1 MPENLN
7 PKLAIQIKRL
17 DPRAELPAYQTAG
30 SVAFDLAVLD
40 SVTIQPGE
48 IVRLPSGL
56 VIATP
61 PGYALLI
68 AARSSL
74 AKAKGLIIPQAVG
87 IVDQDFAGETDQLLI
102 QVQNTTDHA
111 VELRAGERIAQAF
124 FVQIGIAEFQE
135 VSSMQRADRGG
146 FGSTQGYHVS

>member
-1 MPENLN
+1 MPKN
-7 PKLAIQIKRL
+7 PNSRLPIKIKRL
-17 DPRAELPAYQTAG
+17 DPRAQLPAYQTAG

-40 SVTIQPGE
+40 SVTIESNE
-48 IVRLPSGL
+48 IVRLPTGL

-87 IVDQDFAGETDQLLI
+87 IVDQDFAGETDQLLL
-102 QVQNTTDHA
+102 QVQNITDHS
-111 VELRAGERIAQAF
+111 VTLTAGERIAQGF
-124 FVQIGIAEFQE
+124 FVPIGIAEFQE
-135 VSSMQRADRGG
+135 VSSMDRADRGG
-146 FGSTQGYHVS
+146 FGSTKGYDVS

>member
-1 MPENLN
+1 MLKN
-7 PKLAIQIKRL
+7 PNPTLAIKIKRL

-48 IVRLPSGL
+48 IVRLPTGL

-74 AKAKGLIIPQAVG
+74 AKTKGLVIPQAVG

-102 QVQNTTDHA
+102 QVQNTSNQPVA
-111 VELRAGERIAQAF
+111 LLGGERIAQGL
-124 FVQIGIAEFQE
+124 FVPIAIAEFLE
-135 VSSMQRADRGG
+135 VSSMERPDRGG
-146 FGSTQGYHVS
+146 FGSTQGYHVE